1 MLGGCKKNGKMNL
14 GRGIFLGNSYLIL
27 GLIIKML
34 RIFLWDNAHFVAP
47 LLEWE
52 IPCLTTPPA
61 LRATSSFDTKRRTY
75 LIHIQ

>member
-34 RIFLWDNAHFVAP
+34 RIFIDKAHFVREDAYMDAFP
-47 LLEWE
+47 
-52 IPCLTTPPA
+52 I
-61 LRATSSFDTKRRTY
+61 RG
-75 LIHIQ
+75 